1 MIPTD
6 LSKCLKRATLLAVT
20 TNSTLFPA
28 AKAGKI
34 IQTTTSAWLGGTARS
49 GATAGTGLKVNPGDL
64 FYCNTTN
71 AGGTYTDVGSKWTRI
86 RQAVINDD
94 GDRSVQMAGNTAYT
108 PMVGENSFGF
118 LNNVMFKNENGYISQ
133 MSRFLSKTTVSFAA
147 DGATTLYT
155 VPTGWRCV
163 LDFATIIAAANAGAT
178 TITIGQVGALTDFL
192 DTQTLSNL
200 DAAYGAVTCRVVPNA
215 TPVKKVSYAAGTVLQ
230 INVGS
235 HAGAAGNT
243 VLLYGSLY

>member
-49 GATAGTGLKVNPGDL
+49 GATAGTGLKVNPGDV

-71 AGGTYTDVGSKWTRI
+71 AGGTYAAVGAYWTRI

-108 PMVGENSFGF
+108 PMVGENSIEWV
-118 LNNVMFKNENGYISQ
+118 NNKAYICENGVKYPIA
-133 MSRFLSKTTVSFAA
+133 LGTGIT
-147 DGATTLYT
+147 DTTLSGTPKIFTIYDGT
-155 VPTGWRCV
+155 TPYYFKAYPTK
-163 LDFATIIAAANAGAT
+163 A
-178 TITIGQVGALTDFL
+178 
-192 DTQTLSNL
+192 
-200 DAAYGAVTCRVVPNA
+200 
-215 TPVKKVSYAAGTVLQ
+215 
-230 INVGS
+230 
-235 HAGAAGNT
+235 
-243 VLLYGSLY
+243 